1 MTRGFGRFLR
11 HNTIALLA
19 LFVALGGTS
28 FAAATLLNGSQIKP
42 HTIAK
47 NRLTNKA
54 IKQLKGNRGPQG
66 PPGAQGAQGAQGIQG
81 IQGPAGPF
89 PNGNL
94 PGGNTLRGNWMA
106 LCDTNEPT
114 CWTDI
119 AFGYQMASP
128 LVAHYIP
135 AGAAASAAC
144 PGSADNPL
152 AAAGHLCVYES
163 IEGNT
168 DHTDPNDYIYDQDF
182 NGNQSGRWGAE
193 IRILRAAAGYYYAL
207 GTWAATSPASA
218 SAASHASHASPHSVI
233 TGK

>member
-1 MTRGFGRFLR
+1 
-11 HNTIALLA
+11 
-19 LFVALGGTS
+19 
-28 FAAATLLNGSQIKP
+28 
-42 HTIAK
+42 
-47 NRLTNKA
+47 
-54 IKQLKGNRGPQG
+54 
-66 PPGAQGAQGAQGIQG
+66 
-81 IQGPAGPF
+81 
-89 PNGNL
+89 
-94 PGGNTLRGNWMA
+94 
-106 LCDTNEPT
+106 
-114 CWTDI
+114 
-119 AFGYQMASP
+119 
-128 LVAHYIP
+128 VAHYIP

>member
-11 HNTIALLA
+11 HNVVALLA

-28 FAAATLLNGSQIKP
+28 FAAATLISGSQIKP

-54 IKQLKGNRGPQG
+54 IKQLKGNRGPA
-66 PPGAQGAQGAQGIQG
+66 GAPGAQGAQGIQG

-89 PNGNL
+89 PNGNM

-106 LCDTNEPT
+106 LCDQNEPT

-135 AGAAASAAC
+135 VGTPASAAC
-144 PGSADNPL
+144 PGSGDNPL
-152 AAAGHLCVYES
+152 AAAGHLCVYET
-163 IEGNT
+163 IESNITEGPV
-168 DHTDPNDYIYDQDF
+168 DFVYDQDF
-182 NGNQSGRWGAE
+182 NPGQSGRWGAE
-193 IRILRAAAGYYYAL
+193 VRLIPAAAGYYFSL
-207 GTWAATSPASA
+207 GTWAATSPAGA
-218 SAASHASHASPHSVI
+218 RAASHASHASPHAVI